1 MTSWEMRDEKEAAGS
16 LTREEG
22 PGEREGERGRDGH
35 YLQTLSISVR
45 SRWGTRAE
53 ESPTACCDSYITHYS
68 LRLLLIQL

>member
-45 SRWGTRAE
+45 SRWGKLVKNPPQHVVIAL
-53 ESPTACCDSYITHYS
+53 SHITH
-68 LRLLLIQL
+68 